1 MRTIAHFQ
9 SRSRFLVLMRRLL
22 FGKSTFFVSG
32 SAKDREKAVRLS
44 PRPSRQVFRF
54 YLKSIRTCEA
64 AFGGPQC
71 SGLWVQAY
79 LYSSASEG
87 KVLGCGLDS
96 SVFCHQSACPSLLP
110 CGFST
115 SAFVKGSRRRLP
127 IKLRVLITP
136 RLSLSTCAGAKFTLV
151 IQSSFRLDS

>member
-9 SRSRFLVLMRRLL
+9 SRSRFLVLTRRLL

-71 SGLWVQAY
+71 SGLWVQ
-79 LYSSASEG
+79 
-87 KVLGCGLDS
+87 
-96 SVFCHQSACPSLLP
+96 VFCIVRQAKASFL
-110 CGFST
+110 G
-115 SAFVKGSRRRLP
+115 V
-127 IKLRVLITP
+127 P
-136 RLSLSTCAGAKFTLV
+136 RKKN
-151 IQSSFRLDS
+151 D

>member
-9 SRSRFLVLMRRLL
+9 SRSRFLVLTRRLL

-64 AFGGPQC
+64 ALSGPQC
-71 SGLWVQAY
+71 SGLWAQA
-79 LYSSASEG
+79 LCIVRQAKASF
-87 KVLGCGLDS
+87 LGVGWI
-96 SVFCHQSACPSLLP
+96 VAC
-110 CGFST
+110 
-115 SAFVKGSRRRLP
+115 SAFRVRSRHFFL
-127 IKLRVLITP
+127 VDFP
-136 RLSLSTCAGAKFTLV
+136 RLLL
-151 IQSSFRLDS
+151 